1 MKYLIA
7 GSVLAVSIATGAIGL
22 KAFKEH
28 RRGLCTSWL
37 AAAEAAE
44 ASGYY
49 GRAIDQLTLYFS
61 ETDCRGKSDP
71 TAIKTLA
78 RARPQ
83 VPLPGGNELIQQL
96 SLSRLGWQLERDPSF
111 QLTQAKAAL
120 AVGDWHAAAQF
131 ADYSSDTQ
139 ATFIKVAANARMKN
153 WQKLQETLDELD
165 VERISAFQHALLEE
179 MLIEAPVNLPQK
191 APNPQTRDFAK
202 SILRGGDEYLAR
214 KASAIKDQLNHDD
227 LTIATNFLTA
237 ARQDKA
243 VIALLDQPTRS
254 MPSTLLKKLA
264 QQYWSNSNYR
274 ALTSLTQRNVKTALS
289 GETLL
294 LVCLAERALKGNC
307 TVSIDGKEYSERFGT
322 YASNRW
328 QNLFRLLKS
337 SQTPAHEIVDALVAM
352 EDLIKREPVAYQ
364 LLASL
369 YEELGESNLAKRFKG
384 AASVFNLAPHGQW
397 RPARKPEWTNKL
409 SEGYM
414 PSEAE
419 VQTLEAISPEQSI
432 LWRLAKSRLSL
443 SRASD
448 EGAAEALR
456 TIRPVLG
463 WAPEVAEAQLIA
475 ASSTAHFGDH
485 DASYGHLMNTVSSNP
500 KSSVAS
506 LRLSLHF
513 YAADNG
519 LSATELNHWWE
530 TLTRTEVGT
539 KDPESASALI
549 VERAMIL
556 AAIAEEEQDAL
567 LAINA
572 YQTVLKEQPDNHV
585 ALNNL
590 AVWLT
595 RDPKTLLDAKRYA
608 EAAIAQDPEQPEY
621 QATLQD
627 VERAIQK
634 VLKTGTL

>member
-22 KAFKEH
+22 KAFKDH
-28 RRGLCTSWL
+28 RRNLCTSWL
-37 AAAEAAE
+37 TAAEAAE

-49 GRAIDQLTLYFS
+49 GHAIDKLTLYFS

-78 RARPQ
+78 RARPH
-83 VPLPGGNELIQQL
+83 VPLPGGNELTQQL
-96 SLSRLGWQLERDPSF
+96 SLSRLGWQLERDPTF

-120 AVGDWHAAAQF
+120 ASGDWHAAAEF
-131 ADYSSDTQ
+131 ADYSSESQ
-139 ATFIKVAANARMKN
+139 ATFIKVAANVRLKN
-153 WQKLQETLDELD
+153 WQKLQETLDDLD
-165 VERISAFQHALLEE
+165 IERVSVFQHALLEE
-179 MLIEAPVNLPQK
+179 MLIEAPVQLPKK
-191 APNPQTRDFAK
+191 APQSQTQEFAK
-202 SILRGGDEYLAR
+202 SILRGGDESVER
-214 KASAIKDQLNHDD
+214 KALTIKDKLTFDD
-227 LTIATNFLTA
+227 LKIATNFLTA
-237 ARQDKA
+237 ARQGKT
-243 VIALLDQPTRS
+243 VIALLDQPARS
-254 MPSTLLKKLA
+254 MPANLLKKLA
-264 QQYWSNSNYR
+264 QQYWFNSNYR
-274 ALTSLTQRNVKTALS
+274 ALTTLPKRSMETALS

-294 LVCLAERALKGNC
+294 LVCLAERALNGNC
-307 TVSIDGKEYSERFGT
+307 SVKIDSMEYSARFGT
-322 YASNRW
+322 YASTRW

-337 SQTPAHEIVDALVAM
+337 SQTAAHEVVNALVEM
-352 EDLIKREPVAYQ
+352 EDLIKKEPVAYQ

-369 YEELGESNLAKRFKG
+369 YKELGESDLAKRFER
-384 AASVFNLAPHGQW
+384 AASVFKLAPHGQW
-397 RPARKPEWTNKL
+397 RPERKPEWTNRL

-414 PSEAE
+414 PSEPE
-419 VQTLEAISPEQSI
+419 VQALEAISPEQSI

-443 SRASD
+443 SKASD

-485 DASYGHLMNTVSSNP
+485 DASYGHLMNAVSADP
-500 KSSVAS
+500 KSTVAS

-530 TLTRTEVGT
+530 TLTRAEVGT

-556 AAIAEEEQDAL
+556 AAIAEEEQDGL
-567 LAINA
+567 LATNA
-572 YQTVLKEQPDNHV
+572 YQTVLKEQPGNHV

-595 RDPKTLLDAKRYA
+595 SDSKTLLDAKRFA
-608 EAAIAQDPEQPEY
+608 QAAVALDPDQPEY